1 MSPGCE
7 VCQWP
12 HYARTFGLG
21 SAPGYPP
28 AGNCVPL
35 SCLVLGL
42 FWLFDFFFAVVVV
55 FFFFL
60 VSDLQLVQIM
70 LAADDCRKKKISKHK
85 RKKKEGPPQTKGLK
99 KQTKKPNPHG
109 EEWRGSYCLG
119 GPWNLLQSMN
129 RSPKRAPLAGW
140 ESSVLCVSYFCVHF
154 RVQVCLD
161 FDFF

>member
-1 MSPGCE
+1 MI
-7 VCQWP
+7 
-12 HYARTFGLG
+12 
-21 SAPGYPP
+21 
-28 AGNCVPL
+28 
-35 SCLVLGL
+35 
-42 FWLFDFFFAVVVV
+42 FFFAVVVV

-85 RKKKEGPPQTKGLK
+85 RKKKKALPKPKDLK
-99 KQTKKPNPHG
+99 NKQTKKTNPHG

-161 FDFF
+161 FDFFLMFSKKPVSAAMVRLFLCLCLPLSLCL

>member
-1 MSPGCE
+1 MI
-7 VCQWP
+7 
-12 HYARTFGLG
+12 
-21 SAPGYPP
+21 
-28 AGNCVPL
+28 
-35 SCLVLGL
+35 
-42 FWLFDFFFAVVVV
+42 FFLLLLW

-70 LAADDCRKKKISKHK
+70 LAADDCIKKKISKHK

>member
-1 MSPGCE
+1 MCVSPGCK

-12 HYARTFGLG
+12 HYARTVGLG
-21 SAPGYPP
+21 STPGYPP

-42 FWLFDFFFAVVVV
+42 FWLFDFFF
-55 FFFFL
+55 FFCCCCGFFWFL
-60 VSDLQLVQIM
+60 ISSW
-70 LAADDCRKKKISKHK
+70 CRLCWQPMTAEKKISKHK

-99 KQTKKPNPHG
+99 KQTNKKKPNPHG

-129 RSPKRAPLAGW
+129 RSPKRAPLA
-140 ESSVLCVSYFCVHF
+140 VLCVSYFCVHF

-161 FDFF
+161 FDFFF